1 MSYNVIQ
8 PQKTKSG
15 MRYYLYE
22 VTAEWDPV
30 KKCSKQKRTYLGPCD
45 EKGNLLK
52 KPVKK
57 QNIVRSP
64 SYGPYYVLWNL
75 ARESHL
81 DDVLAKVYGEKDA
94 KRLLAL
100 AILGITDP
108 GSGDLLEETVEDTYL
123 RELIGMEWSF
133 EQSEVCRF
141 LQTVGEDA
149 GRREDLFRELCPGKG
164 CMIFDIVCMGTDSEG
179 LEYSEAGRKARLTG
193 SRQFNLGMVHSM
205 VDGLPFCYR
214 TYPGSVADVVTLDII
229 VADLKRMGCDD
240 FEMVMDR
247 GFFSAGNVELM
258 VERSTGFTVPVP
270 ARNTIQ
276 KLLISD
282 SVKDIESP
290 LNTDYLAGS
299 SVRGYETRVV
309 LEKGEFSIDPV
320 NGPIRAVV
328 FQDDARRQIE
338 VATLYKR
345 INEMESFL
353 AEKEYDAFLPK
364 KLSAKQLEIYNLL
377 EVSETEGKYSIQ
389 RKRKAITAKE
399 NGCGR
404 FAVLTTSGLP
414 WKELMIEYR
423 QRNDVEYDFS
433 QLQSDLFM
441 GIKGKSDQKSAEGGL
456 LVNFLSL
463 RLRLTLLDRMKSAG
477 ITDEMWIPKFMKI
490 MRKLRITLVGDEW
503 RLNEVTKKQREL
515 IAKLGLPLL

>member
-8 PQKTKSG
+8 PQKTKTG
-15 MRYYLYE
+15 TRYYLYE

-30 KKCSKQKRTYLGPCD
+30 KKCSKQKRRYLGPCD

-52 KPVKK
+52 KPAKK
-57 QNIVRSP
+57 QTIVRSP
-64 SYGPYYVLWNL
+64 SYGPYYIMWNL

-81 DDVLAKVYGEKDA
+81 DEVLTKIYGARNA

-123 RELIGMEWSF
+123 RELMDMDWSF

-149 GRREDLFRELCPGKG
+149 GRREDLFAELCPGKG
-164 CMIFDIVCMGTDSEG
+164 CMIFDIVCMGTDSDG
-179 LEYSEAGRKARLTG
+179 LEYSEAGRKARFTG
-193 SRQFNLGMVHSM
+193 SKQFNLGMVHSM
-205 VDGLPFCYR
+205 EDGLPFCYR

-229 VADLKRMGCDD
+229 VADLKRMGCDG

-258 VERSTGFTVPVP
+258 MERSAGFTVPVP
-270 ARNTIQ
+270 ARNSIL

-309 LEKGEFSIDPV
+309 LEEGEFSIDPDK
-320 NGPIRAVV
+320 GTIRAAV
-328 FQDDARRQIE
+328 FQDDARRQTE
-338 VATLYKR
+338 VSTLYRR
-345 INEMESFL
+345 IGEMESFL
-353 AEKEYDAFLPK
+353 ADRKYDAFLPK
-364 KLSAKQLEIYNLL
+364 KLSANQIEIYNLL
-377 EVSETEGKYSIQ
+377 EVSDANGRYDIR
-389 RKRKAITAKE
+389 RKRNAITAKE

-404 FAVLTTSGLP
+404 FAVLTTSDLP

-463 RLRLTLLDRMKSAG
+463 RLRLTLLDRMKTAG

-503 RLNEVTKKQREL
+503 RLNEVTRKQREL
-515 IAKLGLPLL
+515 ISKLGLPLL

>member
-1 MSYNVIQ
+1 MSYNVVQ
-8 PQKTKSG
+8 PQKTKDG
-15 MRYYLYE
+15 ERYYLYE
-22 VTAEWDPV
+22 VTAEWDPE
-30 KKCSKQKRTYLGPCD
+30 KKRSKQKRRYLGACD
-45 EKGNLLK
+45 RDGNLLK
-52 KPVKK
+52 KPVRK
-57 QNIVRSP
+57 QTIVRSP
-64 SYGPYYVLWNL
+64 SYGPYYVMWNL
-75 ARESHL
+75 ARESGL
-81 DDVLAKVYGEKDA
+81 DTVLERIYGGKDG
-94 KRLLAL
+94 KRLLSL

-108 GSGDLLEETVEDTYL
+108 GSGDLLEESVEDTYL
-123 RELIGMEWSF
+123 RELMGLDWSF

-141 LQTVGEDA
+141 LQRMGEDA
-149 GRREDLFRELCPGKG
+149 GRREDLFRELCPGEG
-164 CMIFDIVCMGTDSEG
+164 CMIFDIVCLGTDSEG

-193 SRQFNLGMVHSM
+193 SRQLNLGMVHSM
-205 VDGLPFCYR
+205 RDGLPFCYR

-229 VADLKRMGCDD
+229 VSDLKRMGCDS

-258 VERSTGFTVPVP
+258 LERSAGFTVPVP

-290 LNTDYLAGS
+290 LNTDYLGGS
-299 SVRGYETRVV
+299 SVRGYETRVI
-309 LEKGEFSIDPV
+309 LEEGEFSVDAA
-320 NGPIRAVV
+320 NGSIRALV

-338 VATLYKR
+338 IATLYRR
-345 INEMESFL
+345 INEMESLL
-353 AEKEYDAFLPK
+353 AGKDYDAFLPK
-364 KLSAKQLEIYNLL
+364 KLSPRQLEIYNLL
-377 EVSETEGKYSIQ
+377 EVSEKDGRFAFQ

-441 GIKGKSDQKSAEGGL
+441 GIRGKSDQKSAEGGL

-463 RLRLTLLDRMKSAG
+463 RLRLTLLERMRASG
-477 ITDEMWIPKFMKI
+477 ITDEMWIPKLMKVL
-490 MRKLRITLVGDEW
+490 RKLRITLVGDEW

-515 IAKLGLPLL
+515 IGKLGLPLL